1 MTDVFDTA
9 GIQARL
15 QAFRD
20 EREWQ
25 EFHDPRSLTLAL
37 TAEVGELAQAL
48 AWMATAA
55 AKPRGC
61 IIRLLHSSG
70 APIRRTSSAPR

>member
-1 MTDVFDTA
+1 MTDVFGTA

-25 EFHDPRSLTLAL
+25 GFHDPRSLTLAL
-37 TAEVGELAQAL
+37 TAEVGEL
-48 AWMATAA
+48 
-55 AKPRGC
+55 RV
-61 IIRLLHSSG
+61 R
-70 APIRRTSSAPR
+70 